1 MILTNK
7 FRAEYNYEN
16 IERDFDISLSK
27 AQQVYTI
34 QISLIFLPLNTKH
47 LQYNILL
54 EKKHLFF
61 FKKAKNIISILAE
74 R

>member
-16 IERDFDISLSK
+16 IERDFDIYFVKGTTGL
-27 AQQVYTI
+27 Y
-34 QISLIFLPLNTKH
+34 NT
-47 LQYNILL
+47 NILDIPTAEYKAL
-54 EKKHLFF
+54 AVQYSFGKDLFF

>member
-16 IERDFDISLSK
+16 IERDFDIYSVKGTTGL
-27 AQQVYTI
+27 Y
-34 QISLIFLPLNTKH
+34 NTKH

>member
-16 IERDFDISLSK
+16 IERDFDIYFVKGTTGL
-27 AQQVYTI
+27 YNTNI
-34 QISLIFLPLNTKH
+34 LDIPTLNTKH

>member
-16 IERDFDISLSK
+16 IERDFDIYFVKGTTGL
-27 AQQVYTI
+27 Y
-34 QISLIFLPLNTKH
+34 NT
-47 LQYNILL
+47 NILDIPTAEYKALAVQHSL

>member
-16 IERDFDISLSK
+16 IERILTFTLSK

-34 QISLIFLPLNTKH
+34 QIFLIFLPLNTKH

-61 FKKAKNIISILAE
+61 SKRQRI
-74 R
+74 

>member
-16 IERDFDISLSK
+16 IERDFDIYFVKGTTGL
-27 AQQVYTI
+27 Y
-34 QISLIFLPLNTKH
+34 NT
-47 LQYNILL
+47 NILDIPTAEYKAL
-54 EKKHLFF
+54 AVQHSFEKKHLFF